1 MQTYNTEGIRLL
13 FSVVPKTYEVIN
25 HILTFGLDTRWR
37 NRAVAIACR
46 EPASR
51 ILDCCSG
58 TGEFAA
64 AIDRRFQSQ
73 SLIVAGDFSSEMIH
87 FLKHKRVSANLKCVL
102 MSAEHLPFTD
112 NTLDLVS
119 ISFGVRN
126 INRSNVA
133 FRQCLEE
140 LVRILR
146 PGGRCILVETSQP
159 DSGFIRMLFHFYTRL
174 FVERI
179 GYLLSG
185 SKAPYTYLS
194 RTIPAFYN
202 RNQLS
207 SILESAGFRRVRS
220 YPLTLGIACIHEA
233 KKPNPDFRKV

>member
-1 MQTYNTEGIRLL
+1 MQTYNMEGIRLL
-13 FSVVPKTYEVIN
+13 FSVIPKTYEVIN
-25 HILTFGLDTRWR
+25 HILTFGLDCRWR
-37 NRAVAIACR
+37 NRAADIACSQ
-46 EPASR
+46 PASKV
-51 ILDCCSG
+51 LDCCSG
-58 TGEFAA
+58 TGEFADA
-64 AIDRRFQSQ
+64 MNRRFQSQ

-126 INRSNVA
+126 INRSKTV
-133 FRQCLEE
+133 FSQCLEE
-140 LVRILR
+140 FIRVLR
-146 PGGRCILVETSQP
+146 PGGRLILLETSQP
-159 DSGFIRMLFHFYTRL
+159 YSRFIRRLYHFYIKL
-174 FVERI
+174 VVERV

-185 SKAPYTYLS
+185 SRIPYKYLS
-194 RTIPAFYN
+194 RTIPAFYD

-207 SILESAGFRRVRS
+207 SILESAGFNRVRS